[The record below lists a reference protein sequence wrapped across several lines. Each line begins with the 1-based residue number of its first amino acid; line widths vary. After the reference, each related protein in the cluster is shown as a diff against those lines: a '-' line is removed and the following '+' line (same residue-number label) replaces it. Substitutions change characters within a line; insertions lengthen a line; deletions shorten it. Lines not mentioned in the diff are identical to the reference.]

1 MTQTTTTP
9 NTETERNFL
18 TLLKKFDRAML
29 VTQGDELH
37 GRPMAIARA
46 DDDGTLWFIS
56 GVDSSKIAELEGRSE
71 LLAVM
76 QNSSQWLTV
85 TGRGELS
92 RDRTRIEAVW
102 KDSFRAWFSGKDD
115 PNIVLIRL
123 QPSAAEY
130 WDSSGLKGIK
140 LAVQVAAAKLTGKSP
155 RAEVDDPSNHGKLR
169 L

>member
-1 MTQTTTTP
+1 MTQTTTKPT
-9 NTETERNFL
+9 TETEHNFL
-18 TLLKKFDRAML
+18 SLLKKFDRAML

-37 GRPMAIARA
+37 ARPMAIAKA

-56 GVDSSKIAELEGRSE
+56 GVDSSKVNEIESRSQ

-76 QNSSQWLTV
+76 QNSSQWLTI

-92 RDRTRIEAVW
+92 RDRTRIDAVW
-102 KDSFRAWFSGKDD
+102 KESFRAWFSGKDD

-130 WDSSGLKGIK
+130 WDTSGLKGVK
-140 LAVQVAAAKLTGKSP
+140 LAVQLAAAKLTGKSP
-155 RAEVDDPSNHGKLR
+155 RAEAEDPSLHGKVR